1 MFSKSDGQPDLNG
14 FLDQGSKLQGELR
27 FDASFRVDGDFEGS
41 VRSSGRLVVGE
52 DGKLDA
58 EIHVGHL
65 LVSGEVRGSV
75 KAAEQIQIASGGRLL
90 ADIETP
96 SLLIEDGAI
105 FEGRCSMTGKGD
117 KGGAK
122 GGSEAARSG
131 GDSVTP
137 ISAKAGGE

>member
-14 FLDQGSKLQGELR
+14 FLDQGANLQGELR
-27 FDASFRVDGDFEGS
+27 FDASFRIDGKFQGS

-52 DGKLDA
+52 DGTIDA
-58 EIHVGHL
+58 EVHVGHL

-75 KAAEQIQIASGGRLL
+75 KAAEQIQIAAGGRLL

-105 FEGRCSMTGKGD
+105 FEGRCSMTGNRKD
-117 KGGAK
+117 GAGEK
-122 GGSEAARSG
+122 RSG
-131 GDSVTP
+131 GNESVTP